1 MESEEFIHR
10 LTQLPKYVTAA
21 HSSAATW
28 RVSYGANQEAMDLM
42 NRYRGF
48 FTPALVSL
56 QYMMLMEVAK
66 LFDRSA
72 STVNIP
78 SLLNAALKDPSLLP
92 HGDLKQLKQI
102 RRELSTL
109 QPSIE
114 RLRTLR
120 DQALAHNEAN
130 PDDLRGFVRGDLD
143 AILDFS
149 NRALGALTLGHD
161 RSITSF
167 SGFPH
172 QAESGFEGMLEALR
186 EHRTRIQ
193 ALIDET
199 RQP

>member
-1 MESEEFIHR
+1 MDREAFIHR

-28 RVSYGANQEAMDLM
+28 RVSYGANQEEMDLM
-42 NRYRGF
+42 NRYREF

-66 LFDRSA
+66 LFDRS
-72 STVNIP
+72 SNTVNIP

-92 HGDLKQLKQI
+92 YVDLDQLKQL
-102 RRELSTL
+102 RRELSAL
-109 QPSIE
+109 QPCIA

-130 PDDLRGFVRGDLD
+130 PDDLGGFLRGDLD
-143 AILDFS
+143 AILDFP
-149 NRALGALTLGHD
+149 NRAMNALTLGYD
-161 RSITSF
+161 RSMTSL

-172 QAESGFEGMLEALR
+172 QAESVFEGMLEARR
-186 EHRTRIQ
+186 EHRTRNR